1 MSSAQELRKSF
12 EKYLCYFE
20 SSSYLSFHFEN
31 FLMITSSGG
40 RFIKELQTAA
50 KVERI
55 ELQKDRDIYEQY
67 AGFYGRYAHIAGD
80 FPCRLHAVYL
90 MLRRVRCYILCHD
103 IMSSFDTYCQ
113 MISYVEFI

>member
-1 MSSAQELRKSF
+1 MCNG
-12 EKYLCYFE
+12 YM
-20 SSSYLSFHFEN
+20 
-31 FLMITSSGG
+31 MINTLGG
-40 RFIKELQTAA
+40 RFIKELQSAA

-90 MLRRVRCYILCHD
+90 LLRLV
-103 IMSSFDTYCQ
+103 SSRIKYSCTTLSA
-113 MISYVEFI
+113 MIFLNLLN